1 MTPTRDRSATT
12 PALARACLPS
22 ATRWRS
28 RTGTSS
34 RPRDPAT
41 SSVSARLSFGQA
53 AVVALSGLAAL
64 QGLRAGRIAA
74 GQKVLI
80 IGTSGGIGTYAVQ
93 LAKGLRRQGHR

>member
-1 MTPTRDRSATT
+1 VTN
-12 PALARACLPS
+12 
-22 ATRWRS
+22 
-28 RTGTSS
+28 
-34 RPRDPAT
+34 
-41 SSVSARLSFGQA
+41 SVSARLSFGQA

-93 LAKGLRRQGHR
+93 LANGLRRQGHRRGQQRESRSGPLDRRRRGHRLHAGGISSAAASTAP